1 VTERNETASAIEIR
15 AQLVN
20 DMGAMTLTSFRSRT
34 RGPAH
39 PRARAFALAAP
50 WLLGLGL
57 VGAACDDDVKTGS
70 GDADAGIGG
79 TAGSQSM
86 AGTGGLSGT
95 GGCAGGGTGGGSCV
109 PGPAGSGGGGGSS
122 GAGPAAG
129 SSGAGGSEVETP
141 DAGGDPDASPGG
153 GGPFTLT
160 STAVEDVPG
169 CGPGDAADVCDLFP
183 VDNTGLNGG
192 DNVSPQLDWTGAPA
206 GAQSFAISFH
216 DLSNLNDGDPFT
228 HWVMWNIPSTATG
241 LPAELPTG
249 FEPGVPDANT
259 RQRSFRPDDPFA
271 GSGAAGNVYE
281 FVLYALSVPS
291 FEADSGDADE
301 IEDQIVNSGDVLGTA
316 TLRAR
321 SEPPE

>member
-1 VTERNETASAIEIR
+1 MS
-15 AQLVN
+15 
-20 DMGAMTLTSFRSRT
+20 LTSFRSRT
-34 RGPAH
+34 HGPANPRN

-57 VGAACDDDVKTGS
+57 IGAACDDDVTTGND
-70 GDADAGIGG
+70 DADAGIGG
-79 TAGSQSM
+79 SAGSSSM
-86 AGTGGLSGT
+86 AGS
-95 GGCAGGGTGGGSCV
+95 GGTG
-109 PGPAGSGGGGGSS
+109 GSGGGGGSGGVVAGNS
-122 GAGPAAG
+122 GAGGAAAG
-129 SSGAGGSEVETP
+129 SSGAGGSSGTGVDAP

-206 GAQSFAISFH
+206 GTQSFAISFD
-216 DLSNLNDGDPFT
+216 DLSDPLT
-228 HWVMWNIPSTATG
+228 HWVMWNIPASATG
-241 LPAELPTG
+241 LPAALPEE

-259 RQRSFRPDDPFA
+259 RQRSFRPDDGFA

-291 FEADSGDADE
+291 FEANSGDAGEIKDE
-301 IEDQIVNSGDVLGTA
+301 IVNSGDVLGTA

-321 SEPPE
+321 SEPDE